1 MALVHVV
8 GKVVCEELETL
19 PWVGKQASSLCSMQS
34 MDAVTSSKLQHIWVE
49 GGKNVRRVLKAKF
62 CFQWLLKYIIC
73 ICEDCWHQTI
83 VLTLTTDLEKLLFI
97 YIL

>member
-49 GGKNVRRVLKAKF
+49 GGKNV
-62 CFQWLLKYIIC
+62 
-73 ICEDCWHQTI
+73 
-83 VLTLTTDLEKLLFI
+83 
-97 YIL
+97 